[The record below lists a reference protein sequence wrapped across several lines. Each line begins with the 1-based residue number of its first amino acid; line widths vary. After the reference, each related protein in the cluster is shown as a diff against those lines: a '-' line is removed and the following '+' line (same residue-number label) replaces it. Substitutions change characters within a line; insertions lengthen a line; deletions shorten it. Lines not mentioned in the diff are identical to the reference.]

1 MCLFSLL
8 LSVSSKIDWQPFRY
22 VSIRSY
28 YIVMEY
34 CDGGD
39 LYTKINK
46 QRGRLLPENV
56 ILTYFV
62 QICRAVQYI
71 HERKILHRDIKT
83 QNIFLAGHS
92 VSVSFSLMRIYYYEY
107 SFIFSGVSNWE
118 ILALLRSW
126 MVQQNTPKHV
136 LVHLTT

>member
-1 MCLFSLL
+1 MKYCMMFDVSFLSSFCLSPQKLAG
-8 LSVSSKIDWQPFRY
+8 QPFRY

-46 QRGRLLPENV
+46 QRGRLLPESV

-83 QNIFLAGHS
+83 QNIFVTKENIIKLGDFGIAKILNSTTDLARTAIG
-92 VSVSFSLMRIYYYEY
+92 
-107 SFIFSGVSNWE
+107 
-118 ILALLRSW
+118 
-126 MVQQNTPKHV
+126 T
-136 LVHLTT
+136 

>member
-1 MCLFSLL
+1 MKYCMMFDVSFLSSFCLSPQKLAG
-8 LSVSSKIDWQPFRY
+8 QPFRY

-46 QRGRLLPENV
+46 QRGRLLPESV

-83 QNIFLAGHS
+83 QNIFLAGHN
-92 VSVSFSLMRIYYYEY
+92 VSF
-107 SFIFSGVSNWE
+107 
-118 ILALLRSW
+118 
-126 MVQQNTPKHV
+126 
-136 LVHLTT
+136 